1 MKPASA
7 LAVAFAGWRALP
19 AWQHG
24 LAIALILLASALRY
38 LPALASAEPLGDEL
52 AQETAFR
59 LEASGHSPYLEGN
72 YVYPPSLLRLGT
84 LLRELPL
91 RSPFLP
97 LRCASLLGLAI
108 VLWSACAWLAW
119 LPWQR
124 LALALACAL
133 LAPGVRQGVE
143 FGNLTF
149 AVGGLIVLA
158 LLVWERRPVA
168 SGLLLGASLLLKPLA
183 PAAMV
188 ALAFHRPAKGHR
200 HRLAA
205 GVAAAAAALPL
216 VADPEVGAF
225 LRHGSKAW
233 VVGRSVSVHRFLAL
247 AQWPEASTFLML
259 LLLVGVA
266 VVAYSRV
273 RDQPRLLAV
282 ALAGCVTVLPVVW
295 NHTLVLTLPLQA
307 MAVTVATARYRA
319 ADAGERRER
328 RWRGWEAAGI
338 GLAVAALTFAEGA
351 TGIDDR
357 GVALQVFATL
367 PPALAPAVLA
377 AYVLRFADTRSAEA
391 PPELVLSPA
400 GAR

>member
-24 LAIALILLASALRY
+24 LAIALILLASTLRY

-52 AQETAFR
+52 AQETAFQ
-59 LEASGHSPYLEGN
+59 LEASGRSPYLEGN
-72 YVYPPSLLRLGT
+72 YVYPPSLLRLGAV
-84 LLRELPL
+84 LHELPL

-108 VLWSACAWLAW
+108 LLWSACAWLAW
-119 LPWQR
+119 KPWQR
-124 LALALACAL
+124 VALAIALAL

-149 AVGGLIVLA
+149 AVGGLIVPA
-158 LLVWERRPVA
+158 LLVWERLPVA
-168 SGLLLGASLLLKPLA
+168 SGLLLGASFLLKPLA
-183 PAAMV
+183 PAAWV
-188 ALAFHRPAKGHR
+188 ALAFQRPASGHR
-200 HRLAA
+200 HHLAA
-205 GVAAAAAALPL
+205 AVALLAAALPL
-216 VADPEVGAF
+216 AADPEIGAF
-225 LRHGSKAW
+225 LAHGSHAW
-233 VVGRSVSVHRFLAL
+233 VVDRTVSLHRFLSL
-247 AQWPEASTFLML
+247 AHLPQGATFLML
-259 LLLVGVA
+259 LLLAGVA
-266 VVAYSRV
+266 VVAHLRI
-273 RDQPRLLAV
+273 RDRPQLLAV

-307 MAVTVATARYRA
+307 MAIALATARYRA
-319 ADAGERRER
+319 AADRDR

-338 GLAVAALTFAEGA
+338 GLAIAALTFAEGA

-357 GVALQVFATL
+357 SVALQVFATL
-367 PPALAPAVLA
+367 PPALAPASLA
-377 AYVLRFADTRSAEA
+377 AYVLRFHDPSTAEL
-391 PPELVLSPA
+391 PRELVPPTT